1 MRKFSLALRF
11 RKKLFK
17 LLKSHVTTETLIGY
31 ENPTLVNEIVKK
43 TLIRSQQIK
52 NGEPLE
58 ISEVRILL
66 GMPSINSPSLVVVD
80 FGGGAGTHFD
90 VFSTIYPEIDFHYF
104 IIETPEMVRTAS
116 SNRSKDTNLYFL
128 TLDELDKL
136 PESIDLLVANSSLQY
151 SKSPIETLTT
161 LCELAH
167 KSLWI
172 TRFPLNDKEDSITI
186 RQVSK
191 LEDNGPGRQRVA
203 SNQFVEY
210 ASKIVSMIEFE
221 RELEKKFKVTMK
233 VVEERNPYGSDYQS
247 INSYGFLAKIK
258 K

>member
-1 MRKFSLALRF
+1 MREFSLGLRI
-11 RKKLFK
+11 RKRLFK
-17 LLKSHVTTETLIGY
+17 VFKSHETIETLIGY

-66 GMPSINSPSLVVVD
+66 GMPLISSPSLVVVD

-90 VFSTIYPEIDFHYF
+90 VFSSIYPDIDFHYF

-116 SNRSKDTNLYFL
+116 SNRSNDTNLYFL
-128 TLDELDKL
+128 TLEELDQL
-136 PESIDLLVANSSLQY
+136 PGAIDLLVANSSLQY
-151 SKSPIETLTT
+151 SKSPIETLTA
-161 LCELAH
+161 LCELAP

-203 SNQFVEY
+203 SNKFVEY
-210 ASKIVSMIEFE
+210 ESIIVSMIEFE
-221 RELEKKFKVTMK
+221 RELEK
-233 VVEERNPYGSDYQS
+233 
-247 INSYGFLAKIK
+247 NSR
-258 K
+258 